1 MILPVIGDAA
11 GERVTPFFLPL
22 VSLFWQSQVWNQQV
36 KEKYVCRVPV
46 PGSNAQIEKGELEAV
61 RR

>member
-11 GERVTPFFLPL
+11 GEGVTPFFLPL
-22 VSLFWQSQVWNQQV
+22 VPLFWQSQVWNQQV